1 MSRHVVIQRVLAHT
15 ALVAAV
21 LSALSACAMF
31 ERSEAPAAAAALP
44 TPTEA
49 PAAPSNGGVATTPSV
64 TSAAP
69 GNVLARPTPAATP
82 AVTPSSP
89 PLRPFADVA
98 KDFTEGKG
106 FIPVWTKDERVLLE
120 IHPNQLSSPMFF
132 GGSLA
137 QGLGEA
143 FFLPG
148 LMGQEHI
155 VEFKR
160 IGNVLQLIAKNQR
173 VRAPAGTPLAGA
185 IAESYSDSLLAST
198 LVLSAA
204 HPKRKTFLVDAAAL
218 FIGDIPGVLT
228 RLETAFRLPYSVDR
242 ANSSVAHARTDD
254 QGVSVTVKTHYV
266 IPKLP
271 APPVVVPGAP
281 PPNPAT
287 LPRPPRVVPDA
298 RSLFVAYTY
307 SLSPLPERPM
317 AARRADERVGHFTDA
332 FLDLGN
338 DLGLDTRTHFVNRW
352 RLEKTDPSAPVSEPK
367 APIVAIMDR
376 NIPEKYR
383 ASIRDGIV
391 EWNKAFERVGFKD
404 AVVVKQQTDDDKGS
418 TVEHGRHLAVR
429 WFAMEGPGA
438 TAVGPSQTDPRTGEI
453 LRGAAI
459 IPESWA
465 RIGRATLSETLPKPS
480 AAISLEQLLD
490 PKRLCSY
497 ASDALE
503 QASFGLEVLA
513 ARGVL
518 DPTGPEADRF
528 IAEALKDVTMHEVGH
543 ALGLRHNFKA
553 STGVKLAQLRD
564 VATARSRGISNSVMD
579 YNAYNIP
586 LEDEAPTVYN
596 MVTLGEYDY
605 WAIEYAY
612 TPLAPEAEKAE
623 LAKIAARQSANPA
636 LAYATDEDAIAAIDP
651 TANQWDLGDDPLA
664 YQKRRMALSRELWTR
679 TQNREL
685 KDGDSFALYRRNVV
699 RGLNQFGVAANA
711 ATKYVGGV
719 ATSREVPGAAGDR
732 ALFAPVPAAKQR
744 EALALLTTEVLS
756 SDSFRF
762 DPKFM
767 RRLGVDQL
775 DRFAGAEPVLNTDFS
790 LATTVLGIQRSVL
803 DRLMSDAVALRLAD
817 AETKVTLAERR
828 RLMSFADVQSTLSDA
843 VWSELNSG
851 RDIDSMRRNLQREH
865 VRRLAGAMLRPA
877 SAVATDVRS
886 VQRQVAI
893 KLEADLRRAVASRQ
907 GGAVTRAHLS
917 ESQAILAEALKAT
930 LIRVGA

>member
-1 MSRHVVIQRVLAHT
+1 M
-15 ALVAAV
+15 
-21 LSALSACAMF
+21 
-31 ERSEAPAAAAALP
+31 
-44 TPTEA
+44 
-49 PAAPSNGGVATTPSV
+49 
-64 TSAAP
+64 
-69 GNVLARPTPAATP
+69 
-82 AVTPSSP
+82 
-89 PLRPFADVA
+89 RPFADVS
-98 KDFTEGKG
+98 KDFTEAKG
-106 FIPVWTKDERVLLE
+106 FIPVWTKEERVMLE
-120 IHPNQLSSPMFF
+120 IHPDQIGKPMFL

-137 QGLGEA
+137 QGLGDA

-160 IGNVLQLIAKNQR
+160 IGNTLQLIAKNQR

-185 IAESYSDSLLAST
+185 IAESYSDSLLAAAP
-198 LVLSAA
+198 VLSAS
-204 HPKRKTFLVDAAAL
+204 HPQRKTFLIDAAAL
-218 FIGDIPGVLT
+218 FGGDIPGVLT
-228 RLETAFRLPYSVDR
+228 RLEAAFRLSYSADR
-242 ANSSVAHARTDD
+242 ANSSIERTRTDD
-254 QGVSVTVKTHYV
+254 QGTSITVKTHYV

-298 RSLFVAYTY
+298 RSLFLGYTF
-307 SLSPLPERPM
+307 SLSPLPAQPM

-352 RLEKTDPSAPVSEPK
+352 RLEKKDPAAAVSEPK
-367 APIVAIMDR
+367 EPIVAIMDR

-383 ASIRDGIV
+383 APIRDGIL
-391 EWNKAFERVGFKD
+391 EWNKAFERAGFKD
-404 AVVVKQQTDDDKGS
+404 AVIVKQQTAEDKWS

-438 TAVGPSQTDPRTGEI
+438 VAVGPSQTDPRSGEI

-480 AAISLEQLLD
+480 AAESLDHLLD
-490 PKRLCSY
+490 PKRMCTY

-503 QASFGLEVLA
+503 QAHFGLELLA
-513 ARGVL
+513 ARGAL
-518 DPTGPEADRF
+518 DPTGPDADRF
-528 IAEALKDVTMHEVGH
+528 IAESLKDVTMHEVGH

-564 VATARSRGISNSVMD
+564 AATARARGISNSVMD
-579 YNAYNIP
+579 YNAYNVP
-586 LEDEAPTVYN
+586 LENEPPTVYN
-596 MVTLGEYDY
+596 MTTLGEYDY

-612 TPLAPEAEKAE
+612 KPLAPEAEKAE
-623 LAKIAARQSANPA
+623 LAKLAAQQSTNPA

-679 TQNREL
+679 TQGREL

-699 RGLNQFGVAANA
+699 RGLNQFGGA
-711 ATKYVGGV
+711 ATAAAKYIGGV
-719 ATSREVPGAAGDR
+719 MTAREVPGAAGDR
-732 ALFAPVPAAKQR
+732 PLIAPVPAAKQR
-744 EALALLTTEVLS
+744 EALTLLTTEVFS

-775 DRFAGAEPVLNTDFS
+775 DRFAGPEPVLNTDFS
-790 LATTVLGIQRSVL
+790 LATTVIGIQRGVL

-817 AETKVTLAERR
+817 AETKVAPAERR
-828 RLMSFADVQSTLSDA
+828 GLMNFADVQTTLSDA
-843 VWSELNSG
+843 VWSELKSG

-865 VRRLAGAMLRPA
+865 VRRLAGAMLRPG
-877 SAVATDVRS
+877 SALATDVRS

-893 KLEADLRRAVASRQ
+893 RLEADLRRAVGSGQ
-907 GGAVTRAHLS
+907 GSAVTRAHLS

-930 LIRVGA
+930 LVKAGV